1 MSDANE
7 RQQDAGETPALPGGR
22 AGETPAL
29 PEAAGGLQ
37 TNAATPGRSDPSL
50 TPSFPLASK
59 ETGRVVT
66 SVDSPQPHLGWHSRG
81 YLPHWDHPGMIQSL
95 NFRLGDAMPQE
106 VLERWKAELGLRN
119 STGSAGVP
127 PASKRWSRR
136 DAGAPRKD
144 TDAPGEKQRQ
154 IELRRRVEEYL
165 DAGHGA
171 CWLRRP
177 DVAAL
182 VEGALR
188 HFDGERYRLLAWCVM
203 PNHVHALIETREGF
217 PLADVL
223 HSWKSFTS
231 RKVGNLVGRTG
242 EIWQREYL
250 DRYVRHAEHY
260 QAVVA
265 YIEENPVKAG
275 LATLKTDWPWS
286 SARFRSPGS
295 AGVSPAG

>member
-1 MSDANE
+1 VN
-7 RQQDAGETPALPGGR
+7 LPQ
-22 AGETPAL
+22 P
-29 PEAAGGLQ
+29 P
-37 TNAATPGRSDPSL
+37 SPSL
-50 TPSFPLASK
+50 TPSLPLASK

-66 SVDSPQPHLGWHSRG
+66 NGVSPEPHRGWHSRG
-81 YLPHWDHPGMIQSL
+81 YLPHWDHPGVIQSL

-106 VLERWKAELGLRN
+106 VLDRWKNELGLVN
-119 STGSAGVP
+119 PAGSAGVS
-127 PASKRWSRR
+127 PAASPKSRQN
-136 DAGAPRKD
+136 AGAP
-144 TDAPGEKQRQ
+144 GEQQRQ
-154 IELRRRVEEYL
+154 IELRRRAEEYL

-177 DVAAL
+177 EVAAL

-203 PNHVHALIETREGF
+203 PNHVHALIETRDGF

-231 RKVGNLVGRTG
+231 RKVSKLVGRSG
-242 EIWQREYL
+242 ELWQLEYL
-250 DRYVRHAEHY
+250 DRYVRNAEHY

-275 LATLKTDWPWS
+275 LAKVRTEWPWS
-286 SARFRSPGS
+286 SASFRATPGS
-295 AGVSPAG
+295 AGVPPAS